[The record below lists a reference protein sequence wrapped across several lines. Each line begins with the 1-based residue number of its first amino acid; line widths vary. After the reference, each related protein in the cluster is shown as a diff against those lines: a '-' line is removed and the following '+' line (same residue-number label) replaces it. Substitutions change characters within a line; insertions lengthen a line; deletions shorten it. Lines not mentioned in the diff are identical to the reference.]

1 MKFDR
6 YQIVRCKITGQKMI
20 IKDVINKD
28 YSDEKYNC
36 KYHNRSNGLYEY
48 VHKTGDELISFDLV
62 EVGFKKLASDS
73 PENMPL

>member
-1 MKFDR
+1 MKFER
-6 YQIVRCKITGQKMI
+6 YQIVLCKITGQKMI

-48 VHKTGDELISFDLV
+48 IHKTADELERYNINEL
-62 EVGFKKLASDS
+62 GFKS
-73 PENMPL
+73 